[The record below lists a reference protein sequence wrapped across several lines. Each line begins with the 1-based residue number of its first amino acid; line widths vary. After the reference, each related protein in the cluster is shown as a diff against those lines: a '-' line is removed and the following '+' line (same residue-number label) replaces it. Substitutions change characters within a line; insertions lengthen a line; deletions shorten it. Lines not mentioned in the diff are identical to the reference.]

1 MSSAFNRK
9 GPDGPQKV
17 FLYLILLGWLMLIWL
32 TLNLQ
37 GMSARYAVISSGL
50 LLVYNLLMVGICFRR
65 ARRTDDGYLIYPV
78 VGSAIGSYV
87 LTAWYFFS

>member
-1 MSSAFNRK
+1 MTTTFNRR

-32 TLNLQ
+32 ALNLQ
-37 GMSARYAVISSGL
+37 EMSTRYAVISCCL
-50 LLVYNLLMVGICFRR
+50 LLFYNLLMVGICFRR

-87 LTAWYFFS
+87 LTA